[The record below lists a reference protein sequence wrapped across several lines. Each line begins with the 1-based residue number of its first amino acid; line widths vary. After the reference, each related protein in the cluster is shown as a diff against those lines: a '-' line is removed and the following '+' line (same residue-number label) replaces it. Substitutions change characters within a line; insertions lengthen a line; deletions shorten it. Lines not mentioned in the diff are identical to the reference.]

1 MPYKFPP
8 LSYWCVIFT
17 INLAEQRHVGEWGRD
32 GVMFM
37 CAHVYD
43 VALCGST
50 VRNVALGLWL
60 VGRPWTTCFALFEW
74 FVWAELIVGISDA
87 TSSSFRGGAIFMK
100 FQSMTS
106 SYLFNCGTTFS
117 QAVTYVFLP
126 ADTKSI
132 VQTHIFCT
140 TLANKNRQNRTF
152 CNSVGGWITDVMR
165 NF

>member
-1 MPYKFPP
+1 MPCKFPS
-8 LSYWCVIFT
+8 LSYRCVIFT

-60 VGRPWTTCFALFEW
+60 VGRPWTTCFALLEW
-74 FVWAELIVGISDA
+74 FVWADFHEISIDDVIVLIQLWYNFFASGHI
-87 TSSSFRGGAIFMK
+87 
-100 FQSMTS
+100 
-106 SYLFNCGTTFS
+106 C
-117 QAVTYVFLP
+117 VFA

-132 VQTHIFCT
+132 VQTHTFCT
-140 TLANKNRQNRTF
+140 TLLNKNRQNRTF